1 MSKFTTKDRLRQI
14 LDERNWKQVDLLNC
28 CQFVAKAYNTHISK
42 SNISSWLSGRY
53 EPNQHKL
60 FILAKALNVNEA
72 WLMGYDVPRERKEKE
87 NPNELVTEF
96 EQLFNELTPENQ
108 QKAITILKTMF
119 FE

>member
-1 MSKFTTKDRLRQI
+1 MSEITTKDRLRQI

-28 CQFVAKAYNTHISK
+28 CQVVAKSYNTNISK

-72 WLMGYDVPRERKEKE
+72 WLMGYDVPRERKDKEKTE
-87 NPNELVTEF
+87 LANEFME
-96 EQLFNELTPENQ
+96 LFGKLTPENQ
-108 QKAITILKTMF
+108 QKAIIMLKTMF
-119 FE
+119 FD